1 MRRVL
6 SFGLGLGIGM
16 VVGGNLVR
24 RLDAVQQRFAP
35 DRLGVAAAAWV
46 DRFRAGVVG
55 VVAAATRRSAWRPGG
70 AVIEHP
76 PARRGAGGTPGR

>member
-6 SFGLGLGIGM
+6 SFALGLGIGL

-35 DRLGVAAAAWV
+35 DRIGVAASAFV
-46 DRFRAGVVG
+46 DRTRTRVVDGIQARTAARATTRPG
-55 VVAAATRRSAWRPGG
+55 TRRDGDPWTR
-70 AVIEHP
+70 
-76 PARRGAGGTPGR
+76 